1 MKVFENEIEPTIIWF
16 KKLILRLIYTN
27 QKSIT
32 NTTVPWK

>member
-16 KKLILRLIYTN
+16 KKILRLIYTN